1 MEEEVVTPAY
11 MKLAN
16 IKFCLSLPEFK
27 NNEKLKAE
35 LIEGIREG
43 NMAPYYKVVCQ
54 EFGWPVDNALL
65 KHMTD
70 ANEKRILELDQEHD
84 KNFIDEEDQVS
95 GIWQAKLD
103 YLCSIGD
110 QQAATVLAE
119 AKFNDKTVPKSH
131 RIDAIFTLFR
141 IAYFHGKLNLL

>member
-1 MEEEVVTPAY
+1 
-11 MKLAN
+11 MKLAA
-16 IKFCLSLPEFK
+16 IRFCLSLPEFNK
-27 NNEKLKAE
+27 NEQLHAE
-35 LIEGIREG
+35 LMQGIRDG
-43 NMAPYYKVVCQ
+43 NMAPYYKEVCQ

-65 KHMTD
+65 KQMSE
-70 ANEKRILELDQEHD
+70 ANEKRILELDQEHN

-110 QQAATVLAE
+110 QHGATVLAE
-119 AKFNDKTVPKSH
+119 TKFNDKTVPKSH

-141 IAYFHGKLNLL
+141 IAYFHGLFDS